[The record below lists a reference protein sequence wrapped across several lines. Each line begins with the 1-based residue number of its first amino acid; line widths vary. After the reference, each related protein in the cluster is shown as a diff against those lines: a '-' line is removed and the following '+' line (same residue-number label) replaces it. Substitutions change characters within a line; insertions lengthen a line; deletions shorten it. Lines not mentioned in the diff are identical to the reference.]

1 MRIGQLAA
9 AAGVTTKAVRFYE
22 QSQVLPEPER
32 RSSGYREYGDDALTR
47 LRFIKASQAAGL
59 SLAEIRQVIR
69 VRDEGESPCEHVIAL
84 LDAHVVDLDD
94 RICALIALREDVRRL
109 RQRAG
114 RLDPLRCD
122 PAAVCQVIPQL
133 EPP

>member
-22 QSQVLPEPER
+22 RAQVLPEPER
-32 RSSGYREYGDDALTR
+32 RPSGYREYGENALAR

-59 SLAEIRQVIR
+59 SLAEIRQVIV
-69 VRDEGESPCEHVIAL
+69 VRDDGGSPCEHVIAL
-84 LDAHVVDLDD
+84 LDAHVVDLDH
-94 RICALIALREDVRRL
+94 RISELKALREDVRRL

-114 RLDPLRCD
+114 QLDPLRCD
-122 PAAVCQVIPQL
+122 PAAVCQVIPKL
-133 EPP
+133 DPP